1 MRVFIQVL
9 MVFIPLL
16 INAQTPNRATLTLV
30 QERGFNEFD
39 MDLDVQLI
47 GESDDTSR
55 LTGSVQVEVNIIPGI
70 PTTDQLTILNANV
83 RGSDVDLSSGGF
95 FANYSFTSKGLRF
108 SLRSILDP
116 GVVDPETG
124 EFDASQ
130 YEITADRGVLEG
142 SAYTLLTGGQEIDF
156 NFADEPF
163 SGVGG
168 GTGKITVTPSRTVGS
183 RVYFNLAVEL
193 PLSLDQA
200 IDTEQSPVAAD
211 VKIDGIM
218 KAVGETFIEV
228 ADYASWAA
236 QQGFPSQS
244 ENAFQ
249 LWPSASNY
257 HYFALGFS
265 KDSAPDQLFDFSQ
278 AGATLKT
285 AGEFA
290 LGSLEIQWSE
300 DLKTWSQVPAIAMAS
315 GRSAITYLDSLAEP
329 SIVKMDQA
337 KRYLRIIR
345 LDAP

>member
-9 MVFIPLL
+9 LFCIPLL
-16 INAQTPNRATLTLV
+16 LSAQNPNRATLSLV

-47 GESDDTSR
+47 GGSDDTSR
-55 LTGSVQVEVNIIPGI
+55 LTGSIQVEVNIIPGI
-70 PTTDQLTILNANV
+70 SSTDQLTILDANV
-83 RGSDVDLSSGGF
+83 RGTDVDLSSGNF
-95 FANYSFTSKGLRF
+95 LANYSFTSKGLGF
-108 SLRSILDP
+108 SLRSVSEP
-116 GVVDPETG
+116 GIVDPETG
-124 EFDASQ
+124 EFYASQ
-130 YEITADRGVLEG
+130 YEVTADRGVLDG

-156 NFADEPF
+156 NFADQPF
-163 SGVGG
+163 SGIGG
-168 GTGKITVTPSRTVGS
+168 GFGKITVTPSRTVGS

-193 PLSLDQA
+193 PLSLEQA
-200 IDTEQSPVAAD
+200 IDTEESPVAAD

-228 ADYASWAA
+228 ADYARWAA

-244 ENAFQ
+244 EDEFQ

-265 KDSAPDQLFDFSQ
+265 RATAPDQLFDFSQ

-285 AGEFA
+285 AAEFA
-290 LGSLEIQWSE
+290 FGSLEIQWSE
-300 DLKTWSQVPAIAMAS
+300 DLKTWSRVPAEAMAS
-315 GRSAITYLDSLAEP
+315 GRSAITTLDSLTDP
-329 SIVKMDQA
+329 PIVKMDRA

-345 LDAP
+345 VAAP

>member
-16 INAQTPNRATLTLV
+16 LNAQNPNRATLTLV

-47 GESDDTSR
+47 GGSDDTSR
-55 LTGSVQVEVNIIPGI
+55 LTGSMQVEVNIIPGI
-70 PTTDQLTILNANV
+70 SGTDQLTILNANV

-95 FANYSFTSKGLRF
+95 FANYSFTSKGLGF
-108 SLRSILDP
+108 SLRSISEP
-116 GVVDPETG
+116 GIVDPESG

-142 SAYTLLTGGQEIDF
+142 SAYTLLTGGQELDF

-163 SGVGG
+163 SGVGSG
-168 GTGKITVTPSRTVGS
+168 AGQITVTPSRTVGS
-183 RVYFNLAVEL
+183 RVYFNLSVEL

-244 ENAFQ
+244 EDAFQ

-265 KDSAPDQLFDFSQ
+265 RASAPDQLFDFSQ

-300 DLKTWSQVPAIAMAS
+300 DLKTWSRVPAIAMAN
-315 GRSAITYLDSLAEP
+315 GRSAITYLDSLADP
-329 SIVKMDQA
+329 PIVKMDRA